1 MQFRTITA
9 MLLGCLFG
17 STVGNTALAIELSEL
32 DGSPVSSM
40 QQLEGKVVLVD
51 FWASWCVPCRKSFP
65 WLNTMQQQHAADGL
79 LVLAVNEDSERSDA
93 KRFLQQVPAQFAVL
107 YDRAGALAEQY
118 QLMGMPS
125 SFLIDKKGQIR
136 YRHIGFKQA
145 DIAGYETQI
154 RQLLAEE

>member
-1 MQFRTITA
+1 MQFRFITA
-9 MLLGCLFG
+9 ALLAYLLG
-17 STVGNTALAIELSEL
+17 SSVAAVELNEL
-32 DGSPVSSM
+32 EGSPVSSM
-40 QQLEGKVVLVD
+40 QQLTGKVVLVD
-51 FWASWCVPCRKSFP
+51 FWASWCAPCRKSFP
-65 WLNTMQQQHAADGL
+65 WLNAMQQRFGAEGL
-79 LVLAVNEDSERSDA
+79 LVLAVNEDTDRSEA
-93 KRFLQQVPAQFAVL
+93 ARFLQQVPADFSIL
-107 YDRAGALAEQY
+107 YDHAGALAEQY